1 MRMFAPLFALAVF
14 AILASSVFLL
24 WETFIQLR
32 SENPLHGRTYGD
44 GPLAD
49 PEDPEVHHLSA
60 S

>member
-1 MRMFAPLFALAVF
+1 MTVAAFLIALGALVF
-14 AILASSVFLL
+14 VVSSVSMLL
-24 WETFIQLR
+24 GTLLELAG
-32 SENPLHGRTYGD
+32 SNPLMERYGD